1 LLDAVNATSKFF
13 AIPYGPSGTAPSND
27 VKAFE
32 LYFEKLEAAG
42 LRNIKRPD
50 LLLFNK
56 DNKTDVDIILKEI
69 GGVEE
74 LPFIKENDLKS
85 LLEKAIIAIE
95 CENSLWVAEKMPDYK
110 SELKPQKRLEG
121 KLGLKKSA
129 VLPTII
135 IKEEDRTP
143 LNLWESKIKIPIHI
157 GMSFLTVRME

>member
-1 LLDAVNATSKFF
+1 MLDAVNATSKFF

-85 LLEKAIIAIE
+85 LL
-95 CENSLWVAEKMPDYK
+95 
-110 SELKPQKRLEG
+110 
-121 KLGLKKSA
+121 
-129 VLPTII
+129 
-135 IKEEDRTP
+135 
-143 LNLWESKIKIPIHI
+143 
-157 GMSFLTVRME
+157 